1 MKNRKIIIIIIAALV
16 IVAAIVV
23 GSILLL
29 QGKPNDEDQLKGT
42 DPKVTDD
49 STNPI
54 SNQPIKVQAQNSLQ
68 TILDASVEEDEEPDE
83 LLTQAESRSGFEVL
97 SCEETETGAVATIRV
112 YAPNLYAIA
121 KELDENNTFDSEEE
135 LRQAVIEAVGKAEI
149 VEQEIPLQYVMT
161 ENGLEPVLSMEF
173 IDAYYGGIFK
183 LLAETLNKKNDEV
196 AE

>member
-1 MKNRKIIIIIIAALV
+1 MV

-29 QGKPNDEDQLKGT
+29 QGKPNDEGQIEDT
-42 DPKVTDD
+42 DPKVTDGA
-49 STNPI
+49 TNPI
-54 SNQPIKVQAQNSLQ
+54 DNQPIELQAQNSLQ
-68 TILDASVEEDEEPDE
+68 TILDASVAKDEEPDE

-121 KELDENNTFDSEEE
+121 KELDENNEFDNEEE

-149 VEQEIPLQYVMT
+149 VEQEIPLEYVMT
-161 ENGLEPVLSMEF
+161 ENGLQPVLSMEF
-173 IDAYYGGIFK
+173 FDAYYGGIFK
-183 LLAETLNKKNDEV
+183 LLAEALTQKNDEV
-196 AE
+196 SE